1 MDFRLEI
8 IDLGRGYVLLRPSG
22 EIDVTCAAQLVDA
35 VVNRSEPVN
44 ECAIDLSD
52 VTFMDSSGV
61 KAIIVCRDWLRRGA
75 GTIRVFGAS
84 DAVAKL
90 LHLTG
95 IDHLLERD
103 EAIESAV
110 AN

>member
-1 MDFRLEI
+1 MDFRLETI
-8 IDLGRGYVLLRPSG
+8 ERGRGMVLLRPSG
-22 EIDVTCAAQLVDA
+22 EIDVTSAGQLVDA
-35 VVNRSEPVN
+35 VVNRSEPVT

-52 VTFMDSSGV
+52 VTFMDSSGI
-61 KAIIVCRDWLRRGA
+61 KAIIVCRDSLHRRA

-84 DAVAKL
+84 DTVAKL

-103 EAIESAV
+103 EAIESAA